1 MIKDFAMLTMAV
13 RDADVAAADYQA
25 MFGMQELA
33 KGDSADLRCR
43 YVMLSLGNTRVD
55 FIHPHDGN
63 EPLKKFLEENG
74 EGVWAI
80 VLEVED
86 AAAAADRLK
95 AAGAEIYRD
104 ITTSDGTRIIGVP
117 ASATHGVTV
126 QLAQVAPGSPLFP
139 PVPANSGGTAEELTL
154 HCIIVRDMEH
164 VVDDWTKMF
173 GTGVATVHEG
183 EELGNKNTMVPLG
196 SKGAHLEIM
205 TPRTGEEDWAGFLDK
220 KGESTFLIGV
230 RVADMDAVIEHI
242 RGTGRRV
249 VGEFTAKNG
258 GRQAM
263 VHPKDS
269 HGVMIELLTPPPGR

>member
-1 MIKDFAMLTMAV
+1 MINDFAMLTMAV
-13 RDADVAAADYQA
+13 RDADAAAADYQA

-33 KGDSADLRCR
+33 KGDSAELRCR
-43 YVMLSLGNTRVD
+43 YVMLSLGNTRID
-55 FIHPHDGN
+55 FIHPHESN
-63 EPLKKFLEENG
+63 EPLKQFLDEKG

-80 VLEVED
+80 VLQVED
-86 AAAAADRLK
+86 AAAAAERLK

-104 ITTSDGTRIIGVP
+104 ITMADGTRIIGVP
-117 ASATHGVTV
+117 ATQTHGVTV
-126 QLAQVAPGSPLFP
+126 QLAQVAPGSALFP
-139 PVPANSGGTAEELTL
+139 PIPPDSGGTAEELTL
-154 HCIIVRDMEH
+154 HCIIVRDMEQA
-164 VVDDWTKMF
+164 VADWTRLF

-196 SKGAHLEIM
+196 TKGAHLEIM

-230 RVADMDAVIEHI
+230 KVADMDAVIEHI

-263 VHPKDS
+263 VHPRDA
-269 HGVMIELLTPPPGR
+269 HGVMIELLTPAPGE